1 VAAKAGFT
9 PVGCREGTV
18 LLAIKAA
25 LPLLAA
31 LRRRNFDLRNIYS
44 SSNDY

>member
-1 VAAKAGFT
+1 MAAKAGLS

-31 LRRRNFDLRNIYS
+31 LRRRNFDFRNIYS
-44 SSNDY
+44 SPNDY